1 MDEEKWTTA
10 QIEAYLR
17 NTLPGDQEAQLMAEL
32 NKNDTLRA
40 EVAAYRQLINGL
52 DALQEQSL
60 RYQMA
65 GWESEAGQNDT
76 TELIAWYL
84 EGKLGPEGQA
94 MVETRIA
101 KNPDFKEEVEA
112 YRNIIEG
119 MEATQDEHFRDQMQS
134 WEASLAP
141 DSTVSS
147 ALSVASRRPVWQYAA
162 AAVGALLIAFATL
175 HLYAR
180 VNYSGPALA
189 RQYYQAP
196 LSERT
201 MGEEAPATTA
211 LQERMDRAHQQLTGR
226 DYNAAFMAFDSLIR
240 EIPRATLDSFNQN
253 LLLEQANWNRL
264 LAAMAMDNP
273 PVDVVAEARRISQAS
288 GHEYQSEAKAL
299 LDAIESRWFE
309 WAN

>member
-17 NTLPGDQEAQLMAEL
+17 NTLPREKEAQLTAEL
-32 NKNDTLRA
+32 DENEKLRA
-40 EVAAYRQLINGL
+40 EVAAYQQLVNGL
-52 DALQEQSL
+52 DALQERSL
-60 RYQMA
+60 RDQMA
-65 GWESEAGQNDT
+65 GWEPEAGLNDT

-94 MVETRIA
+94 QVETRIA
-101 KNPDFKEEVEA
+101 KNPAFKEEVEA

-119 MEATQDEHFRDQMQS
+119 MEATQDEHFRSQLQS
-134 WEASLAP
+134 WEASLAS
-141 DSTVSS
+141 DSTASS
-147 ALSVASRRPVWQYAA
+147 SLRVASRRPVWQYAA
-162 AAVGALLIAFATL
+162 AAVGALLIAFTTL
-175 HLYAR
+175 YLYAQ

-211 LQERMDRAHQQLTGR
+211 LQERMDQAHQQLTGR

-264 LAAMAMDNP
+264 LAATAMDNP
-273 PVDVVAEARRISQAS
+273 PVDVVSEARRISQTP
-288 GHEYQSEAKAL
+288 GHEYQAQAKVL
-299 LDAIESRWFE
+299 LEAIETRWFK